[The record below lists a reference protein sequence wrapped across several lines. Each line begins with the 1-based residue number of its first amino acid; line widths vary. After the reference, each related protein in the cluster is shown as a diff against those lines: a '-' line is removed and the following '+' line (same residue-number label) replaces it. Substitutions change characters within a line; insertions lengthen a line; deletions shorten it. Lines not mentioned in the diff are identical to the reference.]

1 MSSISTKKGDSGNTG
16 TLGGERVP
24 KYHIITEAVGTIDE
38 ANSLLGLARSS
49 AKEKRTRNIII
60 TIQKHLFMIG
70 AELSVANGK
79 KKPKTVVSD
88 VYIRWIEK
96 LVEDFE
102 DALMLPPGFLA
113 FGQEKCSAQIDVA
126 RTAVRKAERIAVKMK
141 NDGLIENPELIKYLI
156 RLSDLIFL
164 LACFEE
170 KSSGERKK
178 INRALVMSHLGDP
191 AVRKIAISIGALM
204 VALVVVIILLFIFH
218 RPAPVSVTPSDHM
231 QEMDSMHR

>member
-1 MSSISTKKGDSGNTG
+1 MSSISTKKGDSGDTG

-38 ANSLLGLARSS
+38 ANSLLGLARAS
-49 AKEKRTRNIII
+49 AKEKRTRSIII

-70 AELSVANGK
+70 AELSAANGK

-102 DALMLPPGFLA
+102 DALVRGIRAREMLGA
-113 FGQEKCSAQIDVA
+113 DRCGAH
-126 RTAVRKAERIAVKMK
+126 TAVRKAERIAVKMK
-141 NDGLIENPELIKYLI
+141 SDGLIENPELIKYLN
-156 RLSDLIFL
+156 RLSDLIFI

-178 INRALVMSHLGDP
+178 INRALVMSHLVDP
-191 AVRKIAISIGALM
+191 AVRKVAISIGALM
-204 VALVVVIILLFIFH
+204 VALIVVVILLFIFH